1 MTLRELHQVSMYLQ
15 MPEDIQ
21 WSLEDLKKSILDSA
35 EEYDR
40 LLKNG
45 EPNDITTFTRMG
57 SEQTETETPSKE

>member
-1 MTLRELHQVSMYLQ
+1 